1 MKLLILAAGVGRRI
15 GKDSN
20 HLPKCLLKF
29 KSTTIIDRLI
39 SQFKKYVKDIII
51 VTGYK
56 SDVLFNLYGNKYKCI
71 FYKDYHKTN
80 NLHTLWHVRDV
91 LDQDTI
97 ISFADVVV
105 EDKIIEMIAKDSN
118 NFSLLIDTSKLRD
131 GTMFV
136 SNKDN
141 LLKSITS
148 TDKKEAT
155 GNFIGISKIKKIFLK
170 DFISAMSE
178 MINESN
184 NYYYTMVLNNMIK
197 KKLKINTIDVS
208 GKFWTEIDENSDY
221 KKLLLNEKN
230 IL

>member
-1 MKLLILAAGVGRRI
+1 M
-15 GKDSN
+15 
-20 HLPKCLLKF
+20 
-29 KSTTIIDRLI
+29 DR
-39 SQFKKYVKDIII
+39 
-51 VTGYK
+51 
-56 SDVLFNLYGNKYKCI
+56 
-71 FYKDYHKTN
+71 
-80 NLHTLWHVRDV
+80 
-91 LDQDTI
+91 DTI

-105 EDKIIEMIAKDSN
+105 EDKIIEMIANDRN

-136 SNKDN
+136 ANKDN

-178 MINESN
+178 IINESN
-184 NYYYTMVLNNMIK
+184 NYYYTMALNNMIK

-208 GKFWTEIDENSDY
+208 GKFWTEVDENSDY
-221 KKLLLNEKN
+221 KKLLLEEKIFYN
-230 IL
+230 VIQVKSRYINFFKKKLKILKYLKYFLSKRLIGKKKKFYLEKIYSTFKKKYSN